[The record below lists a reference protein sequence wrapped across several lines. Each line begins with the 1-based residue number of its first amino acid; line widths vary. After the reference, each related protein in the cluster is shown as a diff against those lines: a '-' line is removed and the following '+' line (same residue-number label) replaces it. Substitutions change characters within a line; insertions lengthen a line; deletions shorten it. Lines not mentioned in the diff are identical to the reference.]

1 MKALTLLAA
10 SVYLAIAAGT
20 ITWLWRESSQPADDE
35 PEPEPEPHGP
45 RNCDACMWAGVVEV
59 IGTDDFRQ
67 WETEPTR
74 ERAR

>member
-1 MKALTLLAA
+1 MKALLVLAA
-10 SVYLAIAAGT
+10 FWAACSAATIAL
-20 ITWLWRESSQPADDE
+20 LWRESSQPADDE

>member
-1 MKALTLLAA
+1 MKALLVLAA
-10 SVYLAIAAGT
+10 FWATCSAATIAL
-20 ITWLWRESSQPADDE
+20 LWRESSQPADDE

>member
-1 MKALTLLAA
+1 MKALLVLAA
-10 SVYLAIAAGT
+10 FWVTCSAAT
-20 ITWLWRESSQPADDE
+20 IVLLWRESSQPADDE
-35 PEPEPEPHGP
+35 PAPEPEPHGP